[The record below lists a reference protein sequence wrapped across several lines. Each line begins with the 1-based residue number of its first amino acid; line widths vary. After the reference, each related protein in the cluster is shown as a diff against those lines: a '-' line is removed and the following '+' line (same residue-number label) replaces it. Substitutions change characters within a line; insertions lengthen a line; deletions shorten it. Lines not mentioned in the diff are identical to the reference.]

1 MSDRREGG
9 SFVAK
14 KEAVKNE
21 KFNNAVLNKFGTEA
35 ACSRALG
42 WPRQRL
48 NKITMGKMLPDVND
62 VNALADVLEMTVG
75 EICAFFITE
84 KSPNEQQ
91 IA

>member
-1 MSDRREGG
+1 M
-9 SFVAK
+9 AK

-48 NKITMGKMLPDVND
+48 NKMGKMLPDVND